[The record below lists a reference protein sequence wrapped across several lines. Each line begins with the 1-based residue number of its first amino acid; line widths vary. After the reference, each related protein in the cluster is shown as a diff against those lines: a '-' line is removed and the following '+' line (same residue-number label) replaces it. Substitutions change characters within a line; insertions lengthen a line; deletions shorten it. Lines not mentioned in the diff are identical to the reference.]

1 MSESPAK
8 ELYVIFICV
17 SLIDY
22 VTVDIVDDNYC
33 LSVDRISCTSIKIIS
48 VSLCVGGGG
57 GRGRGQ
63 HLCRF
68 LRERLTMKTRMDTLV

>member
-48 VSLCVGGGG
+48 VSLCVWGG
-57 GRGRGQ
+57 GRGQ